1 MKLFNGCFQSYD
13 RKSEVIQCLIVEVE
27 QEKWYIYYIYW
38 VSSGYIQRYSPETEV
53 IFRPRQ
59 KNSLGQARAREPC
72 RGRTITEVEVAI
84 SLDIAR
90 RDPIYIIYIPLFLIP
105 LVTCTNFIDT
115 QLYARLGG
123 HITSRWAYNLDICPP
138 RWAYNPP
145 RGAIYTDIA
154 LSGRIFDF
162 FGLYYRGILNKKHQ
176 NLVGI

>member
-1 MKLFNGCFQSYD
+1 MYILGLGGLYTTIQPRNRGYFS
-13 RKSEVIQCLIVEVE
+13 SEA
-27 QEKWYIYYIYW
+27 EKF
-38 VSSGYIQRYSPETEV
+38 P
-53 IFRPRQ
+53 
-59 KNSLGQARAREPC
+59 RARPCPREFFC
-72 RGRTITEVEVAI
+72 RGRKITEVEVAI